1 VLNTELG
8 KQRHAIQFA
17 GQRLG
22 PAQNR
27 VKTFDAQ
34 VDQQTERTTEPFRH
48 STRLTAARTELAEVS
63 RRLLTRYA
71 DPGTVERLDAVL
83 GARPPGTAQMDQ
95 AWENMR
101 TEAVANPDL
110 LRRWEQLTDV
120 VGRQV
125 IDGQQQPI
133 TPVDP
138 TPRRIRPA
146 RPATSSQCGLA
157 RADPQSAGSRSES
170 HCQVMLGLSTSFG
183 CRAAGGTRL
192 GNARS
197 IHDRRSGGIVR

>member
-138 TPRRIRPA
+138 T
-146 RPATSSQCGLA
+146 LA
-157 RADPQSAGSRSES
+157 GFDRLVQQLHRSAGWPGQTPSPQEA
-170 HCQVMLGLSTSFG
+170 GLS
-183 CRAAGGTRL
+183 L
-192 GNARS
+192 IAR
-197 IHDRRSGGIVR
+197 